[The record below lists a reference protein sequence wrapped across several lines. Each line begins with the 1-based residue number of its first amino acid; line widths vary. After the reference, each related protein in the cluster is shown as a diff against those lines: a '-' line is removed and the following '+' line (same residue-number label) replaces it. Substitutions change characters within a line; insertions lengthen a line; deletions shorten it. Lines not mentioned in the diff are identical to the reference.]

1 MKRNRR
7 RVLTGLAATG
17 VLSGALAGGG
27 VALASTGS
35 AHSTAATATATA
47 APSPAATTK
56 TAPASGKC
64 DGGPGSMGGP
74 RGMGGPGGMGGIWA
88 GQSAMKAAASYL
100 GISQDKLLS
109 QLRSGKS
116 LAAVAKADGK
126 SVSGLESAM
135 LAAATSEINASSGL
149 SAAQKKEMISEL
161 KSRLNAIVT
170 GTRPSGPGPGM
181 GMGGGMGVPAAD
193 AGSMMGGMQ
202 GM

>member
-35 AHSTAATATATA
+35 AHSTAATAT
-47 APSPAATTK
+47 PSPTATTK

-64 DGGPGSMGGP
+64 DGGPGGMGGP
-74 RGMGGPGGMGGIWA
+74 RGMGGPGGIGGIWA

-116 LAAVAKADGK
+116 LAAVAKAEGK

-161 KSRLNAIVT
+161 KSHLNAIVT
-170 GTRPSGPGPGM
+170 GTRPSGPGPGV